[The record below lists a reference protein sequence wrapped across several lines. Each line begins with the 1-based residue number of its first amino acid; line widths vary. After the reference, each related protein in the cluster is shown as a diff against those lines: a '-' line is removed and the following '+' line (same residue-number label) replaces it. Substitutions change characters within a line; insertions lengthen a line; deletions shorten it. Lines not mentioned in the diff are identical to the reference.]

1 MNDSL
6 IINGSNSLIYAI
18 CLYDTEKN
26 KVSMFQVRK
35 IINNHFIIILENSRI

>member
-18 CLYDTEKN
+18 CLYDSEKN
-26 KVSMFQVRK
+26 KNILFQVSFK
-35 IINNHFIIILENSRI
+35 SH

>member
-1 MNDSL
+1 MNDSI

-26 KVSMFQVRK
+26 KIAAFQVRFNYFYKNK
-35 IINNHFIIILENSRI
+35 ISF

>member
-18 CLYDTEKN
+18 ALYDTEKN
-26 KVSMFQVRK
+26 KLITFQVR
-35 IINNHFIIILENSRI
+35 F